1 MGIVSTP
8 DMFALSSAP
17 LANAVPSLAPEIA
30 MISEGL
36 TIRTG
41 PHPDDL
47 CLIEDIGMGD
57 AIWDLAANRTVDLD
71 AISCATLG
79 GAQLA
84 EMGLRPLPVQTAGGI
99 GWLALASSRLI
110 QRDAPA
116 APLMGTP
123 RVFFRFWP
131 ESRLLAEVQGRPV
144 LLRNL

>member
-1 MGIVSTP
+1 MGILTTP
-8 DMFALSSAP
+8 DRFTATAP
-17 LANAVPSLAPEIA
+17 LPAGFPSVAPEVA
-30 MISEGL
+30 MLSDGL

-57 AIWDLAANRTVDLD
+57 AIWDLASNRPVDLD
-71 AISCATLG
+71 TISCATLG
-79 GAQLA
+79 GTQLD
-84 EMGLRPLPVQTAGGI
+84 EMGLRPLPVQTAGGGI

-116 APLMGTP
+116 VPLMGTP

-144 LLRNL
+144 LIRNA